1 MTNAAAPSP
10 QLLGAINGYAQV
22 ISCLVGIIGPG
33 GFTSLF
39 ALSADKNIWGG
50 NLVWVATTAIA
61 ALGAVSGFLIHDPNT
76 QGQIRV

>member
-33 GFTSLF
+33 GFTSIF
-39 ALSADKNIWGG
+39 AVSVDKNILGG
-50 NLVWVATTAIA
+50 NLVWIVTTGIA
-61 ALGAVSGFLIHDPNT
+61 ALGALSGFLIHDPNS
-76 QGQIRV
+76 QGQIQV